1 MAEPNMGRAEPFRGQ
16 ASDVCF
22 SQSPWFNADEIPADS
37 WGGYVV
43 QIEEVRARRG
53 VRFNKGKAR
62 DVELFLKFAGIEKEL
77 RVNVTIRRTLD
88 SLLGP
93 ICADWFGK
101 WITLFVQGGIDT
113 SEGKKNGVR
122 VKPSL
127 PPQSAP
133 KGQPKTVSEATSAA
147 AEGDDPFGSSE
158 PAPAPAP
165 AAPVEAKKPD
175 FVSDVIASAAELA
188 KSGADGK
195 ATVQRAVTDAGL
207 AGRKPSTWTK
217 EEAGRVNAGLPPP
230 FRVVF

>member
-1 MAEPNMGRAEPFRGQ
+1 MGRAEPFRGQ

-22 SQSPWFNADEIPADS
+22 SQSPWFNADEIPAES

-53 VRFNKGKAR
+53 VKFNKGKAR
-62 DVELFLKFAGIEKEL
+62 EVELFLKFAGIEKEL

-88 SLLGP
+88 SLIGP

-101 WITLFVQGGIDT
+101 FITLFVQGGIDT

-133 KGQPKTVSEATSAA
+133 RGQSATASEAERSAPQQASPASVESKFSDDVRAAVAEIAA
-147 AEGDDPFGSSE
+147 APG
-158 PAPAPAP
+158 
-165 AAPVEAKKPD
+165 
-175 FVSDVIASAAELA
+175 
-188 KSGADGK
+188 GADTLKAAAAAAGVTGK
-195 ATVQRAVTDAGL
+195 SVRTLTHDELVRFNAALPEVFRATATSPL
-207 AGRKPSTWTK
+207 
-217 EEAGRVNAGLPPP
+217 
-230 FRVVF
+230 

>member
-88 SLLGP
+88 SLISPL
-93 ICADWFGK
+93 CADWFGK
-101 WITLFVQGGIDT
+101 FITLYVQGGIDT

-127 PPQSAP
+127 PPQAAP
-133 KGQPKTVSEATSAA
+133 KGQPKTVSEATPATA
-147 AEGDDPFGSSE
+147 DDPFGTIEPTPE
-158 PAPAPAP
+158 PAAAPSPAPEP
-165 AAPVEAKKPD
+165 KKPD

>member
-22 SQSPWFNADEIPADS
+22 SQSPWFNADEIPAEA
-37 WGGYVV
+37 WGGYAV

-88 SLLGP
+88 NLIGP

-133 KGQPKTVSEATSAA
+133 KGQPKTVSESMPANDA
-147 AEGDDPFGSSE
+147 DPFGSIEPS
-158 PAPAPAP
+158 PAPTPS
-165 AAPVEAKKPD
+165 APVEPRKPD
-175 FVSDVIASAAELA
+175 FRADVLASVSELA
-188 KSGADGK
+188 KSGADGNATAKK
-195 ATVQRAVTDAGL
+195 AVADAGL
-207 AGRKPSTWTK
+207 AGRKPSTWTL

>member
-1 MAEPNMGRAEPFRGQ
+1 MGRAEPFRGQ

-22 SQSPWFNADEIPADS
+22 SQSPWFNADEIPAES

-53 VRFNKGKAR
+53 VKFNKGKAR
-62 DVELFLKFAGIEKEL
+62 EVELFLKFAGIEKEL

-88 SLLGP
+88 SLIGP

-101 WITLFVQGGIDT
+101 FITLFVQGGIDT

-133 KGQPKTVSEATSAA
+133 KGQAATASEAERSAPQQAAPVSLESKFADDVRSAVAEIAA
-147 AEGDDPFGSSE
+147 APGGADTLKAAAAAAGVTGKSVRTLTHDELVRFNAALPEVFR
-158 PAPAPAP
+158 APAPCP
-165 AAPVEAKKPD
+165 
-175 FVSDVIASAAELA
+175 I
-188 KSGADGK
+188 
-195 ATVQRAVTDAGL
+195 
-207 AGRKPSTWTK
+207 
-217 EEAGRVNAGLPPP
+217 
-230 FRVVF
+230 